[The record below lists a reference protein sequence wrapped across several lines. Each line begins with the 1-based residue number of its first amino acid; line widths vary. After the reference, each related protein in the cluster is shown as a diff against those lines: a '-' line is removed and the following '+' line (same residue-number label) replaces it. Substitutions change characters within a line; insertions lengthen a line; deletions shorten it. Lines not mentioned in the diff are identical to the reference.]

1 MTDRP
6 SVHHAAAKG
15 FGAAAEAY
23 QHARPDYPPELA
35 EWLRSELG
43 LAPGRVAVDLGAGTG
58 KFTALLV
65 QTGAEVIA
73 VEPVAEMRRQLVA
86 DLPGVRALEGTAE
99 AMPLHDASAHAV
111 LCAQAFHWFA
121 NERTVEEIHRVLKPG
136 GRLGLVWNVRDE
148 SVGWVAALTKIMAP
162 YETGTP
168 RYRTGLWRQAF
179 AGQPFTALEETCF
192 PHQHL
197 GNPREVII
205 DRTLSVSFIAAQ
217 SEDVRERIAG
227 QLRDL
232 IDGHPDLRGRERIAF
247 PYQTHACQC
256 KKLTAR

>member
-1 MTDRP
+1 MTTIHP
-6 SVHHAAAKG
+6 SAAQGFAAAAQTYVRG
-15 FGAAAEAY
+15 RPGYPAELL
-23 QHARPDYPPELA
+23 PWLTGEL
-35 EWLRSELG
+35 ELQ
-43 LAPGRVAVDLGAGTG
+43 AGRTCVDLGAGTG

-99 AMPLHDASAHAV
+99 AMPLPDASAHAV

-247 PYQTHACQC
+247 PYRTHAFQC
-256 KKLTAR
+256 KKLTDR